1 MSSLEYLLA
10 AGLLRLV
17 GLVCSLLP
25 IDPERVVLASPRSPR
40 LEGNLRHLH
49 EAIRARHPDLRQVVL
64 VEPYGYSLR
73 SKLAYLLRVVRGMVQ
88 LCRARLFIVDNAY
101 LPVHVRPHRKG
112 TTVVQVW
119 HAVSAVKRF
128 GLDTTTPLREPE
140 RTFLHRYY
148 DYVVVSSEGVR
159 AAYANALRTPRE
171 RVLALG
177 TPRTDLFF
185 DPAAMEAARQRVLRE
200 QPALQGRRV
209 VVYAPT
215 FRGRGRTKRPA
226 PGLDAVRLRAA
237 LPPEYALVLKM
248 HPNVESEGLSTAG
261 YDVVID
267 RAAELNELLC
277 LTDVLVTDYSAAI
290 FEYALLRR
298 PLVLLLPDLGDYERD
313 PGMLVDYRDEMIGTQ
328 VRDTDGVAAAILTGG
343 FDLSGY
349 DAFIER
355 HAGACDGAASERF
368 VQTFIG

>member
-1 MSSLEYLLA
+1 MSRLEYLLA
-10 AGLLRLV
+10 GGLLRLL
-17 GLVCSLLP
+17 GSLFSLLP
-25 IDPERVVLASPRSPR
+25 IAEDRVVLASPRSAR

-49 EAIRARHPDLRQVVL
+49 DAIRARHPEVRQVVL
-64 VEPYGYSLR
+64 LEPYGYGLR
-73 SKLAYLLRVVRGMVQ
+73 SKLAYLLRVVRGMYQ
-88 LCRARLFIVDNAY
+88 LCTARLFVVDNAY
-101 LPVHVRPHRKG
+101 LPVHVRPHRRG

-128 GLDTTTPLREPE
+128 GLDTATPPPEPE

-159 AAYANALRTPRE
+159 TTYAAALRTPRG

-185 DPAAMEAARQRVLRE
+185 DPAGMEAARQRMLHAH
-200 QPALQGRRV
+200 PGLSGRQV

-226 PGLDAVRLRAA
+226 SNLDAVRLRAA

-248 HPNVESEGLSTAG
+248 HPNVESGSVATAG
-261 YDVVID
+261 YDVVVD
-267 RAAELNELLC
+267 QAAELNELLC
-277 LTDVLVTDYSAAI
+277 VTDVLVTDYSAAA

-298 PLVLLLPDLGDYERD
+298 PLIVLVPDLADYERD
-313 PGMLVDYRDEMIGTQ
+313 PGMYVDYGAEMIGTK
-328 VRDTDGVAAAILTGG
+328 VADTDGVAAAILSGA

-349 DAFIER
+349 DAFIGR

-368 VQTFIG
+368 VRTFVG